1 VPLSAVD
8 AISPAFQHTKQ
19 QLIHPFNAG
28 QWAKLALVGFLAGEM
43 SSYGC
48 SGPGNFQMPHN
59 RSQQFMATPLGNFD
73 PMVYVSL
80 IVGVVIAGF
89 VLGILFMYISSVM
102 RFVLF
107 DSVVNRRCEIRRSWR
122 VRHAAGLRFFFWNIV
137 LSLSIIAGMVI
148 LIGIPAAIAAA
159 LGWLTQPKEHLVPLI
174 LGGIAL
180 FFLFFVLFLTFLIVH
195 VMTKDF
201 VVPQMALENITA
213 LEGWR
218 RLWPRMKAEKGSF
231 TGYMGMKVVMA
242 LGAAVLLGIVTVII
256 LLILLIPVGGIGAI
270 AVLGGKAAGLVW
282 DLYTISMAVVVG
294 CILLA
299 VVLYIVSFVSVPA
312 IVFFPAYSIYF
323 FADRYPPL
331 YALLHPAPPPPAL
344 PDPFPV

>member
-1 VPLSAVD
+1 MPLSAVD

-19 QLIHPFNAG
+19 QLTHPFSAA

-59 RSQQFMATPLGNFD
+59 QSQQFMSTPLGNFD

-80 IVGVVIAGF
+80 IAGMVIAGL

-122 VRHAAGLRFFFWNIV
+122 ARHAAGLRFFFWNIV
-137 LSLSIIAGMVI
+137 LTICVVAGAVI
-148 LIGIPAAIAAA
+148 LIGIPLAIAAA
-159 LGWLTQPKEHLVPLI
+159 LGWFTQPKEHLVPLI
-174 LGGIAL
+174 LGGIVL
-180 FFLFFVLFLTFLIVH
+180 FFLFFLLFLTFLIVH

-201 VVPQMALENITA
+201 VVAQMALENITA

-231 TGYMGMKVVMA
+231 AGYMGMKVVMA
-242 LGAAVLLGIVTVII
+242 LGAAMLLGIVTVII
-256 LLILLIPVGGIGAI
+256 FVILLIPVGGLGAI

-299 VVLYIVSFVSVPA
+299 IMLYIVSFVSVPA

-331 YALLHPAPPPPAL
+331 YALLHPAPPSPVM

>member
-19 QLIHPFNAG
+19 QLIQPFRAG

-80 IVGVVIAGF
+80 VAGLVVAGF

-107 DSVVNRRCEIRRSWR
+107 DSVVNRRCEIRRSWSLR
-122 VRHAAGLRFFFWNIV
+122 QAAGLRFFFWNV
-137 LSLSIIAGMVI
+137 CMSLAMIAAMVI
-148 LIGIPAAIAAA
+148 LIGIPAAIAFAA
-159 LGWLTQPKEHLVPLI
+159 GWVSRPKEHLLPLI

-180 FFLFFVLFLTFLIVH
+180 FSLLALLFLIFLIVH

-218 RLWPRMKAEKGSF
+218 RLWPRMKAEKGGF
-231 TGYMGMKVVMA
+231 AGYMGMKVVMA
-242 LGAAVLLGIVTVII
+242 LGAAMLLGIVTVII
-256 LLILLIPVGGIGAI
+256 FLILLIPAGGIGAI

-294 CILLA
+294 FILLA
-299 VVLYIVSFVSVPA
+299 VMLYIISFVSVPA

-331 YALLHPAPPPPAL
+331 NAVLHPAPPSPIL

>member
-19 QLIHPFNAG
+19 QLIQPFSSG

-48 SGPGNFQMPHN
+48 SGPSNFQMPHN
-59 RSQQFMATPLGNFD
+59 HSNQFAASSMPNVD
-73 PMVYVSL
+73 PTVYVSL
-80 IVGVVIAGF
+80 IVGLIIAGL
-89 VLGILFMYISSVM
+89 VLGILFVYISSVM

-107 DSVVNRRCEIRRSWR
+107 DSIVNRTCEIRRSWR
-122 VRHAAGLRFFFWNIV
+122 VRHAAGLRFFFWNICV
-137 LSLSIIAGMVI
+137 SLAMIAGMVI
-148 LIGIPAAIAAA
+148 LIGIPVALAFA
-159 LGWLTQPKEHLVPLI
+159 LGWTTHPKEHLLPLI

-180 FFLFFVLFLTFLIVH
+180 FFLFFILFLTFLIVH

-231 TGYMGMKVVMA
+231 AGYMAMKVVMA
-242 LGAAVLLGIVTVII
+242 LGAAMLLGIVTVII
-256 LLILLIPVGGIGAI
+256 LLIVLIPVGGMGAI

-282 DLYTISMAVVVG
+282 DLYTISTAVVVG
-294 CILLA
+294 WILLA
-299 VVLYIVSFVSVPA
+299 VILYIISFISVPA

-331 YALLHPAPPPPAL
+331 HALLHAAPPAPL
-344 PDPFPV
+344 PDPFQV

>member
-1 VPLSAVD
+1 MPLSAVD

-19 QLIHPFNAG
+19 QLIQPFKAG

-48 SGPGNFQMPHN
+48 SGPSNFQMPHSHSN
-59 RSQQFMATPLGNFD
+59 QFAASSMPNFD
-73 PMVYVSL
+73 PTVYVSL
-80 IVGVVIAGF
+80 IVGLFVAGF

-107 DSVVNRRCEIRRSWR
+107 DSVVNRRCEIRRSWGQR
-122 VRHAAGLRFFFWNIV
+122 QAAGLRLFFWNICV
-137 LSLSIIAGMVI
+137 SLAMIAGMVI
-148 LIGIPAAIAAA
+148 LIGIPAAIAFA
-159 LGWLTQPKEHLVPLI
+159 LGWVSRPKEHLLPLI
-174 LGGIAL
+174 LGGLVL
-180 FFLFFVLFLTFLIVH
+180 FFLLALLFLTFLIVH

-231 TGYMGMKVVMA
+231 AGYMAMKVVMA
-242 LGAAVLLGIVTVII
+242 LGAAMLLGIVTVFI
-256 LLILLIPVGGIGAI
+256 LLIVLIPVGGMGAI

-299 VVLYIVSFVSVPA
+299 VMLYIISFVSVPA

-331 YALLHPAPPPPAL
+331 YALLHPAPPAPPL